1 MSGQGRP
8 IPMTSHKSGPLL
20 GQADVSGDKSISH
33 RSLILGALSVGETKI
48 QGLLEGD
55 DVLDTGKAMRAFGA
69 EVVNHGAG
77 SWSVHGV
84 GVGGFA
90 EPDHVINCGNSG
102 TSVRLIIGA
111 MSTTGINA
119 TFTGDDSLNKRPMDR
134 ITDPLALFGTQAH
147 GRSHGR
153 LPLTIIGASYPVP
166 VRYIVPMPSAQVK
179 SAVLLAGLNAPGQ
192 TVVIEKEATRDH
204 TERMLA
210 GFGAKVQI
218 EETAEGRVVTLTGQ
232 PELNAQ
238 SITVP
243 RDPSSAASPVCAAL
257 IVEGSN
263 ILVPNIGLN
272 PTRAG
277 LFYTLQD
284 MGADLTF
291 ENMREEGGEPVADLR
306 AKYSPNLKGIA
317 VPPERAASMIDEY
330 PILAIVASF
339 AEGITRMHGVKEL
352 RVKESDRIEAMA
364 EGLRAAGVTVDEGP
378 DWWHVHGLQG
388 QVNGGTSVATH
399 LDHRIAMSF
408 LILGMATQNPVSID
422 DGAPVATS
430 FPIFE
435 TLMADLGASL
445 VRDLV

>member
-90 EPDHVINCGNSG
+90 EPDHVIDCGNSG

-147 GRSHGR
+147 GRSQGR
-153 LPLTIIGASYPVP
+153 LPLTIIGASFPVP

-210 GFGAKVQI
+210 GFGAKVQV

-243 RDPSSAASPVCAAL
+243 RDPSSAAFPVCAAL

-263 ILVPNIGLN
+263 YLSHMKHLVSTL
-272 PTRAG
+272 
-277 LFYTLQD
+277 LFL
-284 MGADLTF
+284 
-291 ENMREEGGEPVADLR
+291 
-306 AKYSPNLKGIA
+306 
-317 VPPERAASMIDEY
+317 
-330 PILAIVASF
+330 VAS
-339 AEGITRMHGVKEL
+339 
-352 RVKESDRIEAMA
+352 
-364 EGLRAAGVTVDEGP
+364 GLLAK
-378 DWWHVHGLQG
+378 L
-388 QVNGGTSVATH
+388 
-399 LDHRIAMSF
+399 IF
-408 LILGMATQNPVSID
+408 LIYRKNPSKNY
-422 DGAPVATS
+422 
-430 FPIFE
+430 
-435 TLMADLGASL
+435 
-445 VRDLV
+445 